1 MSKNKRRC
9 FGFQGSMVKSFLQI
23 LTSASILLLSIPN
36 WSAASQKLEE
46 QVRRNIL
53 HNNPADCERVLDM
66 DFSKK
71 QIFIL
76 CRTVGRDLLQKVVP
90 RNHLPKP
97 IKITAEDRKSIISI
111 KEAFSKKGGKQNKVL
126 LPVKKNRTAEMSSAP
141 KLSLM
146 QEDIKDLKRGLRKI
160 WEQDTDTCRR
170 FMANGMD
177 QGEKFFIALCRLNH

>member
-1 MSKNKRRC
+1 MNKGRC
-9 FGFQGSMVKSFLQI
+9 FGLQGSMVKSFLQI
-23 LTSASILLLSIPN
+23 LTSASILMLSIPN

-76 CRTVGRDLLQKVVP
+76 CKVVP

-111 KEAFSKKGGKQNKVL
+111 KEAFSKKGMKQNKVL

-177 QGEKFFIALCRLNH
+177 QGEKFFIALCRLNN

>member
-1 MSKNKRRC
+1 
-9 FGFQGSMVKSFLQI
+9 MVKSFLQI
-23 LTSASILLLSIPN
+23 LTSASILMLFIPN

-76 CRTVGRDLLQKVVP
+76 CRTVGRDLLQTVVP

-111 KEAFSKKGGKQNKVL
+111 KEAFSKKE
-126 LPVKKNRTAEMSSAP
+126 R
-141 KLSLM
+141 LSL
-146 QEDIKDLKRGLRKI
+146 IHI
-160 WEQDTDTCRR
+160 
-170 FMANGMD
+170 
-177 QGEKFFIALCRLNH
+177 

>member
-1 MSKNKRRC
+1 MNKGRC
-9 FGFQGSMVKSFLQI
+9 FGLQGSMVKSFLQI
-23 LTSASILLLSIPN
+23 LTSASILMLSIPN

-126 LPVKKNRTAEMSSAP
+126 LPVKKKQDCGNEFGTQAFSDAGRHQGFEKRIT
-141 KLSLM
+141 
-146 QEDIKDLKRGLRKI
+146 QDLGTGHRHLPQVYGQRHGPGREIFYRPLPS
-160 WEQDTDTCRR
+160 E
-170 FMANGMD
+170 
-177 QGEKFFIALCRLNH
+177 

>member
-1 MSKNKRRC
+1 MSMNKGRC
-9 FGFQGSMVKSFLQI
+9 FGFQGSMVKSFLKI
-23 LTSASILLLSIPN
+23 MTSASILMLLIPN

-160 WEQDTDTCRR
+160 WEQDTDTCSK

>member
-1 MSKNKRRC
+1 MNKGRC
-9 FGFQGSMVKSFLQI
+9 FGFQGSMVKSFLKI
-23 LTSASILLLSIPN
+23 MTSASILMLSIQK

-53 HNNPADCERVLDM
+53 HNNPEDCERVLDM

-76 CRTVGRDLLQKVVP
+76 CRTVGRDILEKVVP
-90 RNHLPKP
+90 RNHLPKT

-126 LPVKKNRTAEMSSAP
+126 LPVKKNRTAQMSSAP

-170 FMANGMD
+170 CMANGMD
-177 QGEKFFIALCRLNH
+177 QGEKFFIALCRLNN

>member
-1 MSKNKRRC
+1 MSMNKRRC
-9 FGFQGSMVKSFLQI
+9 FGLQGSMVKSFLQI
-23 LTSASILLLSIPN
+23 LTSASILMLSIPN

-76 CRTVGRDLLQKVVP
+76 CRTMGRDLLQKVVP

-97 IKITAEDRKSIISI
+97 IKITSEDRKSIISI

-126 LPVKKNRTAEMSSAP
+126 LSHQQCH
-141 KLSLM
+141 LS
-146 QEDIKDLKRGLRKI
+146 
-160 WEQDTDTCRR
+160 
-170 FMANGMD
+170 F
-177 QGEKFFIALCRLNH
+177 

>member
-1 MSKNKRRC
+1 MSMNKGRC
-9 FGFQGSMVKSFLQI
+9 FGLQGSMVKPFQQI
-23 LTSASILLLSIPN
+23 LTSASILMLLIPN

-90 RNHLPKP
+90 RNHLP
-97 IKITAEDRKSIISI
+97 
-111 KEAFSKKGGKQNKVL
+111 
-126 LPVKKNRTAEMSSAP
+126 
-141 KLSLM
+141 LSL
-146 QEDIKDLKRGLRKI
+146 IHI
-160 WEQDTDTCRR
+160 
-170 FMANGMD
+170 
-177 QGEKFFIALCRLNH
+177 

>member
-1 MSKNKRRC
+1 MSLNKGRC
-9 FGFQGSMVKSFLQI
+9 FGLQGSMVKPFLKI
-23 LTSASILLLSIPN
+23 LASSSILILLIPN
-36 WSAASQKLEE
+36 WSASSQKLEE

-90 RNHLPKP
+90 RNHLTKP

-111 KEAFSKKGGKQNKVL
+111 KEAFSKKGRKQNFILLQHFFGKSLFDGNNRFTVL
-126 LPVKKNRTAEMSSAP
+126 CSDLNRF
-141 KLSLM
+141 
-146 QEDIKDLKRGLRKI
+146 R
-160 WEQDTDTCRR
+160 
-170 FMANGMD
+170 
-177 QGEKFFIALCRLNH
+177 